1 MHIENTLQVQHFPN
15 SLLECMFL
23 LTIIALI
30 DKNYKKKLVA
40 TESIVFNALGGNS
53 ILFRKSCQLA
63 VAGKCKYKLSSCVF
77 VTVLY
82 LYGKQFNVDKL
93 VYGDKRKQL
102 DVERGSGLVIAQ
114 DYLKM

>member
-1 MHIENTLQVQHFPN
+1 
-15 SLLECMFL
+15 MFL

-114 DYLKM
+114 DYLKR